1 MKLGFILCIVLL
13 LHTSNTNSL
22 ANEIENRGFI
32 VDFDYKCMLCKWT
45 AQLLIKYHGEGFKPE
60 RLFFLISK
68 LCTFFGH
75 MDSVSW
81 LKNRCN
87 INQVDFFSRNRC
99 GENLLK
105 IRENLLSIIFPQFH
119 KLNNKSFNKF
129 KCPTYLPIF
138 PHSLWALK
146 NLKCWNYQRQLGR
159 YLAPHLI
166 YLHLVVVGEFV
177 VVSHLKIFPLQLLGQ
192 PISQWPAQAA
202 LREKSHLK

>member
-22 ANEIENRGFI
+22 ANEIEHRGFI

-75 MDSVSW
+75 MDSVSS

-87 INQVDFFSRNRC
+87 IITPSN
-99 GENLLK
+99 
-105 IRENLLSIIFPQFH
+105 IIGV
-119 KLNNKSFNKF
+119 
-129 KCPTYLPIF
+129 Y
-138 PHSLWALK
+138 
-146 NLKCWNYQRQLGR
+146 
-159 YLAPHLI
+159 
-166 YLHLVVVGEFV
+166 
-177 VVSHLKIFPLQLLGQ
+177 
-192 PISQWPAQAA
+192 
-202 LREKSHLK
+202 